1 MRDGIDLKEKESA
14 VTTACRHYWTI
25 ESADG
30 PTSRGICK
38 VCGEEKEF
46 LNSWLDASYKGK
58 DPRVLDLPNML
69 EDEEEEEKEEN
80 S

>member
-1 MRDGIDLKEKESA
+1 MRNTSDLEEEKSA
-14 VTTACRHYWTI
+14 VTTACRHYWNI

-30 PTSRGICK
+30 PMSRGVCK

-46 LNSWLDASYKGK
+46 LNSWSDASYKGK